1 MILWG
6 GMSLF
11 NIKSCQ
17 NIAFFNIGALGSLGF
32 GVFLFGVLQFGV
44 GYADVVDGGELG
56 FEHLAD
62 ACDVGEGEVAVVE
75 LFLLYLAVDDVVYET
90 VHVFFVVGLEALA
103 GGFDAVDNHDD
114 GGFGGEGCGA
124 CVAEGRGVDWFA
136 GVGFFLL
143 GVEVAC
149 VGGAVVGA
157 DEVDDGAREVVLAGE
172 VDAVGD
178 VLCDDACAFFV
189 VELVVRVE
197 VAALVL
203 GEVERGVHLADVVIE
218 GSNACEEWVAA
229 NFADDVFADV
239 GDLHGVLEGA
249 RGVA

>member
-1 MILWG
+1 MAAG
-6 GMSLF
+6 V
-11 NIKSCQ
+11 
-17 NIAFFNIGALGSLGF
+17 ALH
-32 GVFLFGVLQFGV
+32 FGV
-44 GYADVVDGGELG
+44 GYPYMIYAGQFV
-56 FEHLAD
+56 FKHLTD
-62 ACDVGEGEVAVVE
+62 TCDVAKCEVAVIE
-75 LFLLYLAVDDVVYET
+75 LLLFYFAVYNVVDQT
-90 VHVFFVVGLEALA
+90 VHCFFVVVFQALA
-103 GGFDAVDNHDD
+103 GGLDAVDDHDD
-114 GGFGGEGCGA
+114 GGFGGEGSGA
-124 CVAEGRGVDWFA
+124 CVAESRGVDWFA

-172 VDAVGD
+172 VDAIGD
-178 VLCDDACAFFV
+178 VLCDDAGAFFV

-218 GSNACEEWVAA
+218 GSDACEEWVAA
-229 NFADDVFADV
+229 DFTDDVFADV

-249 RGVA
+249 WGVA